1 MNTNRSTLFFI
12 SFLAAL
18 TLQAELSTVA
28 SVDIAKYLGKWHEIA
43 RFDTKHQKGCVESTA
58 EYSQKDGYI
67 EVKNQCLLSDGK
79 NKEAIGRAKID
90 DAISNAKLK
99 VNFTPAFIRLFG
111 VGWGNYWIIELGE
124 HYEYAVV
131 SEPKME
137 YLWILAREKPM
148 KKELYMSIIER
159 LKQKGFKTENI
170 LLANNALRASE

>member
-1 MNTNRSTLFFI
+1 MKIYQSMLVFIFF
-12 SFLAAL
+12 LVAL
-18 TLQAELSTVA
+18 TLQAELSTVTT
-28 SVDIAKYLGKWHEIA
+28 VDIARYLGKWHEIA

-79 NKEAIGRAKID
+79 MKEVVGRAKVD
-90 DAISNAKLK
+90 DAISKAKLK

-148 KKELYMSIIER
+148 KKELYASIIER
-159 LKQKGFKTENI
+159 LQRKGFKTENI
-170 LLANNALRASE
+170 LLANNALRTSE